1 MPPLPDRHLWSKAET
16 QNQLELL
23 LYFGSSSLAQSS
35 ITNEL
40 AWVSTGI
47 DDNTY
52 NGVAWAR
59 LDESQADEIITQQLD
74 CFVTHNL
81 PFLWYLGENSSPIDL
96 DKRLEKR
103 GCISLSEGVCMAMDL
118 AHMNTRM
125 KPLADLRVKRV
136 QTPTEL
142 ARWSAVYNQDSQQE
156 ALFKDLGLTG
166 DKSLHHYLALLD
178 GQPVGTSS
186 AFWGT
191 ESVGLYHVEVLP
203 EARQQGIGTALTVI
217 PLLEA
222 RSAGYRLAVLGPS
235 PESHNMY
242 HRIGFEL
249 FPQYGK
255 CYTIPM
261 P

>member
-1 MPPLPDRHLWSKAET
+1 MPPLPDHHVWSKCET

-23 LYFGSSSLAQSS
+23 LHFGSSALARSS
-35 ITNEL
+35 ITAEL

-52 NGVAWAR
+52 NGVAWANLDDSQAGAVITER
-59 LDESQADEIITQQLD
+59 LDY
-74 CFVTHNL
+74 FVARNL
-81 PFLWYLGENSSPIDL
+81 PFLWYLDSESAPADL

-103 GCISLSEGVCMAMDL
+103 GCIELSAGVCMAIDL
-118 AHMNTRM
+118 SQMNSST
-125 KPLADLRVKRV
+125 KIPSGLTIKRV
-136 QTPTEL
+136 QTAADLTQ
-142 ARWSAVYNQDSQQE
+142 WSAVYNQDPLRE
-156 ALFKDLGLTG
+156 ALFTDLGLVG
-166 DKSLHHYLALLD
+166 EKPLRHYLTLLD

-191 ESVGLYHVEVLP
+191 QSVGLYHVEVIP
-203 EARQQGIGTALTVI
+203 EARKQGIGTAITLA

-222 RSAGYRLAVLGPS
+222 RLAGYHLAVLGPS
-235 PESHNMY
+235 PEAQSMY
-242 HRIGFEL
+242 RRIGFEL

-261 P
+261 L